1 MSLSIALAQIQLPP
15 QYHPSYA
22 EQVKTNAAGRP
33 VTALHI
39 ERKEKLHAI
48 SLRIGE
54 AVVSEIMVEM
64 RKVDAKIHA
73 DDARKLLNELV
84 DEKRM
89 DKRVLYSPF
98 KRALYLARPE

>member
-1 MSLSIALAQIQLPP
+1 M
-15 QYHPSYA
+15 
-22 EQVKTNAAGRP
+22 
-33 VTALHI
+33 
-39 ERKEKLHAI
+39 
-48 SLRIGE
+48 
-54 AVVSEIMVEM
+54 SEIMVEM

-98 KRALYLARPE
+98 KRALYLERPE